1 LPWCWGW
8 GIDKEEKEE
17 EEEEKEEEFRM
28 KRSAYILPVLGL
40 LVLFAGCK
48 KQESDADAIRSGIN
62 QHLASLKT
70 INLGAM
76 DMSILNVSVQ
86 GNQAQAQVEFKPK
99 TGAPQG
105 AGMQV
110 AYSLEKQNGLWVVQT
125 TQPAGGSIQHPA
137 PGENPPMP
145 PTSPTPGSSGSM
157 PNFRDLVPGTP
168 SPNTLRP
175 GHPPVNLQGTPSA
188 Q

>member
-1 LPWCWGW
+1 
-8 GIDKEEKEE
+8 
-17 EEEEKEEEFRM
+17 M
-28 KRSAYILPVLGL
+28 KRSAYVLMVIGF

-76 DMSILNVSVQ
+76 DMNITNVSVQ

-105 AGMQV
+105 AAMQV

-137 PGENPPMP
+137 PGQNPQMP
-145 PTSPTPGSSGSM
+145 PSSPSSGSM
-157 PNFRDLVPGTP
+157 PNFRDLVPGAGNSNP
-168 SPNTLRP
+168 LPP
-175 GHPPVNLQGTPSA
+175 GHPPANPQANPSA